1 MSSDDDNGKP
11 SVTKGWQLRKE
22 ITLGNLLT
30 ATALAVAAFGYIV
43 TNEKEK
49 ATIDGRVG
57 SMQQQISTHQAQQ
70 LLTDAK
76 QEAQLENLRRE
87 TSQSLGKID
96 DKLTTLL
103 TNSRN
108 K

>member
-1 MSSDDDNGKP
+1 MTSDDDHGKP
-11 SVTKGWQLRKE
+11 SVAKGWQLRKE

-49 ATIDGRVG
+49 SAIDGRVG
-57 SMQQQISTHQAQQ
+57 SLQQQVSTHQAQQ

-96 DKLTTLL
+96 DKLTVLL
-103 TNSRN
+103 TQRGNR
-108 K
+108 